1 VAFLSTGSYSVVIPA
16 RNAERTLPR
25 VLASLSDQAPPPL
38 EVIVV
43 DDSSTDGTAAVARA
57 QGARVVS
64 VDGRRF
70 AGGARNAGWDAA
82 AGELVVFLDAD
93 ATPAAG
99 WSAAV
104 VRAAEEFPGA
114 IIGCARTFSAD
125 TAWGWVAHLQVES
138 PYLPRGLA
146 RDVPFVSGFCMAMPQ
161 AISLRWDESY
171 GGEDAF
177 FSADAQAAGIQIVFD
192 PRIVAAHEHER
203 STFAELRSQ
212 QRRLAYGL
220 ARAAR
225 AGLLR
230 RNRRM
235 FARVPVHYFLL
246 LRLPGIYRR
255 LAGDPELQRRFVS
268 LLPRLAVAEWTLG
281 ASAVRYALAPP
292 PPRGG
297 PQPSFE

>member
-1 VAFLSTGSYSVVIPA
+1 VAAPPAFSVVIPA
-16 RNAERTLPR
+16 RNAGRTLPG
-25 VLASLSDQAPPPL
+25 VLAALAREAPAPL

-43 DDSSTDGTAAVARA
+43 DDSSTDETAAIARKHGA
-57 QGARVVS
+57 QVVS
-64 VDGRRF
+64 VEGRRF
-70 AGGARNAGWDAA
+70 AGGARNAGWAA
-82 AGELVVFLDAD
+82 ARGELVVFLDAD
-93 ATPAAG
+93 ATPGAG
-99 WSAAV
+99 WSAAL

-114 IIGCARTFSAD
+114 IVGCARTFSARTD
-125 TAWGWVAHLQVES
+125 WGWVAHLQVET
-138 PYLPRGLA
+138 PYLARGA
-146 RDVPFVSGFCMAMPQ
+146 PHDVPFVSSFCMAVPR
-161 AISLRWDESY
+161 ALALPWDESY

-177 FSADAQAAGIQIVFD
+177 FSADARAAGVRIVFD

-203 STFAELRSQ
+203 STFRDLRSQ

-225 AGLLR
+225 AGVLP
-230 RNRRM
+230 RNRRL

-255 LAGDPELQRRFVS
+255 LSADPELQRRFVS
-268 LLPRLAVAEWTLG
+268 LLPRLAVAEWALG

-297 PQPSFE
+297 RQPSFT